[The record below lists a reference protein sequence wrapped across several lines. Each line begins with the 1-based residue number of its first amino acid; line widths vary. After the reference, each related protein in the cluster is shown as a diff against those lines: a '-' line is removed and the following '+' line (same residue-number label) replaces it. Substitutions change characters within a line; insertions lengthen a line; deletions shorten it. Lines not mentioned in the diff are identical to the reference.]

1 MRLKEDPEVWN
12 TVESGIVKKVRM
24 VMNVLRIELVREIGN
39 AKTYKIIYEEN
50 ESIEVTNVGH
60 TFNYDGDA
68 LNFPELVLD
77 FAERWILS
85 NL

>member
-1 MRLKEDPEVWN
+1 
-12 TVESGIVKKVRM
+12 
-24 VMNVLRIELVREIGN
+24 MNVLRIELVGEVGN
-39 AKTYKIIYEEN
+39 LKKYKIIYEES

-68 LNFPELVLD
+68 LNFPELVMD
-77 FAERWILS
+77 FAERWILG